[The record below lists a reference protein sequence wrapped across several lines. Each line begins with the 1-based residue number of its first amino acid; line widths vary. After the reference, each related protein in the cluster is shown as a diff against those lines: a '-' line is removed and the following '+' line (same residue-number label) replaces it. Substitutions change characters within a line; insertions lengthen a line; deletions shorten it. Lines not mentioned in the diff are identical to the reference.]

1 MHSIS
6 AAIEQ
11 SAAATEEM
19 AAQATAVSGSIASI
33 AAVSEQQSAA
43 IEEVFAGTEEM
54 RAQVGR

>member
-1 MHSIS
+1 
-6 AAIEQ
+6 
-11 SAAATEEM
+11 M